1 MKYADAGAFRAALE
15 QRLRSDASADGPPD
29 PARLSRLRK
38 RVAFERFLVRLHQ
51 VAPGQW
57 TLKGG
62 FALELRLD
70 DRARTTKDIDLDWAS
85 GEEEEIV
92 DYLLDAT
99 DLDLSDHFA
108 FEVERI
114 ESPPGA
120 EARAQR
126 WRVVTRLDGREF
138 ETVLLDA
145 SLEAIPTTTPERL
158 RLPATL
164 DFAGLSTIRV
174 PALPVEQH
182 LAEKVHAYTRRYG
195 SGADVPSSRV
205 KDLVDMV
212 LIAKSLAVDG
222 RSLRVAIDRVF
233 ESRGTH
239 PVPESLPE
247 PPAGWGQPW
256 REQIAGGVVD
266 DNPRQGHVV
275 AARMVDPMLADP
287 AFAGSWSPVEMR
299 WRATASR

>member
-15 QRLRSDASADGPPD
+15 QRLRSEASTDGPPD

-38 RVAFERFLVRLHQ
+38 LVAFERYLIRLHE

-70 DRARTTKDIDLDWAS
+70 ERARTTKDIDLDWTS
-85 GEEEEIV
+85 GEDELV
-92 DYLLDAT
+92 DFLLDAVE
-99 DLDLSDHFA
+99 LDLGDHFA

-114 ESPPGA
+114 EAPPGV

-126 WRVVTRLDGREF
+126 WRVVARVDGREF

-145 SLEAIPTTTPERL
+145 SFEATSTTAPDRL
-158 RLPATL
+158 QLPATL
-164 DFAGLSTIRV
+164 DFADLPTIRV
-174 PALPVEQH
+174 PALSVEQH

-195 SGADVPSSRV
+195 PGADIPSSRV

-212 LIAKSLAVDG
+212 LIAKSLTVGG
-222 RSLRVAIDRVF
+222 RPLRAAIDRVF
-233 ESRGTH
+233 EARGTH
-239 PVPESLPE
+239 PVPEALPE
-247 PPAGWGQPW
+247 PPAGWSHPW
-256 REQIAGGVVD
+256 QEQTAGGVVD
-266 DNPRQGHVV
+266 DDPRQGHVV
-275 AARMVDPMLADP
+275 AARLVDPVLADP

-299 WRATASR
+299 WIETASR